1 MAAAA
6 VDAMCAICLSDFNK
20 STRAPTSCPYCLTQ
34 ICRQCLQT
42 FLLNDI
48 NDMPRCVNTDCGQG
62 WTREFLDAEMTRTF
76 RLDTYKSH
84 REKVLAD
91 REKARLPAT
100 QEDAAAYKAAA
111 EEHER
116 IESECSELKHEI
128 QRLQIQLD
136 MCERRKYR
144 VQQTVNTFGRIKPN
158 ETRAAGG
165 AGAAAATATATAT
178 AVFVR
183 PCPAPDCKG
192 FLSTSWKCGLCN
204 LWSCPD
210 CHELKGES
218 RENPDHVCD
227 PDKVAS
233 AALIEKE
240 SKPCPKCG
248 ARICKIDGCD
258 QMWCTSCN
266 TGFSWRTGA
275 IANGPIHNP
284 HYFAWLARNGG
295 AAPAAA
301 AAAAGGAGGGAPRCD
316 ADLDTRIARAL
327 YGVHHY
333 GYHRSSPMLR
343 SAPPENGYLMEVWRI
358 MREIQDYRRRDH
370 ENNDEVFRI
379 MRVRYM
385 TGELTEAEWQIALQR
400 AEKDANFSLARNQ
413 VQEMFVATVRDVI
426 RQILEPGAN
435 RISICWQVQELIDF
449 CNKSFVAIEKRF
461 GRKLAKITISVR
473 LPAAAAEPTT

>member
-6 VDAMCAICLSDFNK
+6 DPDPMCGICLSDFNK
-20 STRAPTSCPYCLTQ
+20 STRAPTSCPYCRTR

-42 FLLNDI
+42 YLLNDI
-48 NDMPRCVNTDCGQG
+48 NDMPRCVNVGCGQG
-62 WTREFLDAEMTRTF
+62 WTREFLDSEMTRTF

-111 EEHER
+111 EENEK
-116 IESECSELKHEI
+116 IEAEYAELKHEMR
-128 QRLQIQLD
+128 RLQIQMD
-136 MCERRKYR
+136 MCERRRHR
-144 VQQTVNTFGRIKPN
+144 VVQTVNTFGRIKP
-158 ETRAAGG
+158 TTQTAAGG
-165 AGAAAATATATAT
+165 AGATATPTPAPAPVT
-178 AVFVR
+178 FIR

-192 FLSTSWKCGLCN
+192 FLSTAWKCGLCN

-227 PDKVAS
+227 PGKIAS

-258 QMWCTSCN
+258 QMWCTACN

-284 HYFAWLARNGG
+284 HYFAWLSRNGG
-295 AAPAAA
+295 APAAGGPAAA
-301 AAAAGGAGGGAPRCD
+301 GPPRCD

-327 YGVHHY
+327 YGTNYY
-333 GYHRSSPMLR
+333 GYGYNRNAAALR
-343 SAPPENGYLMEVWRI
+343 SAPPENAYLMEVWRI
-358 MREIQDYRRRDH
+358 MREIQDYHRREH
-370 ENNDEVFRI
+370 NNNDEVFRI

-385 TGELTEAEWQIALQR
+385 AGELSEAEWQVALQR
-400 AEKDANFSLARNQ
+400 AEKDANFSLTKNQ

-426 RQILEPGAN
+426 RQIVEPGAN
-435 RISICWQVQELIDF
+435 RVSICWQVQELIDF
-449 CNKSFVAIEKRF
+449 CNKSYIAIEKRF
-461 GRKLAKITISVR
+461 GRKLTKITIAVSPPPR
-473 LPAAAAEPTT
+473 PDT